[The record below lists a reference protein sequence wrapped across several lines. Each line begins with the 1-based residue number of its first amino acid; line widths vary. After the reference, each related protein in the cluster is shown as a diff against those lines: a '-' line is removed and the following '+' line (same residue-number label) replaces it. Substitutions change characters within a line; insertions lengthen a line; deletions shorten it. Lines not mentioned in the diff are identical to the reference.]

1 MTSNKNLVDL
11 KKELLIQVAGKEE
24 ENHTLSWELL
34 KKIGDNTQKLLD
46 TLANSSTEEGVS
58 SEHTK
63 LIFVGFYPGS
73 AVPAWRLD
81 NEPNLLFPIKAA
93 KILNDDFNFVLKSL
107 DSGNFQQIADKYNEP
122 SVKNEVVNAVY
133 EFSNSVG
140 TKPLAVVKRLNTTDK
155 IKFKPLA
162 KVRKMTIKQ
171 KNLLSV
177 KVPEPKII
185 TNSESIEAVGKFII
199 SKTAT
204 GRTSKKNVQLYT
216 QKEAVLSLRFD
227 SIETDKRIYLLKSEL
242 TFCITHDDKKSFVIE
257 NQMLDIFAQGENLA
271 EAELDLFEQFDF
283 TYRRLLEIDD
293 DKLSR
298 HLLDAKKYITLIV
311 DTVKDK

>member
-1 MTSNKNLVDL
+1 MTSDKNLVDL

-34 KKIGDNTQKLLD
+34 KRIGDNTQRLVD
-46 TLANSSTEEGVS
+46 TLANSSTEEGIS
-58 SEHTK
+58 SENTK
-63 LIFVGFYPGS
+63 LVFVGFYPGS

-81 NEPNLLFPIKAA
+81 NEPNLLFPLTKATKA
-93 KILNDDFNFVLKSL
+93 LNDDFNFVLKSL

-140 TKPLAVVKRLNTTDK
+140 TKPFAVVKKLNTTK
-155 IKFKPLA
+155 LKFKSLA

-177 KVPEPKII
+177 KVEEPKDL
-185 TNSESIEAVGKFII
+185 TSSEPVEAVGKFII
-199 SKTAT
+199 SKTAS
-204 GRTSKKNVQLYT
+204 GRTSKKNVQFYT

-227 SIETDKRIYLLKSEL
+227 SIETDKRIYYLKSEL

-257 NQMLDIFAQGENLA
+257 NQLLDIFAQGENLQ
-271 EAELDLFEQFDF
+271 EAE
-283 TYRRLLEIDD
+283 
-293 DKLSR
+293 
-298 HLLDAKKYITLIV
+298 
-311 DTVKDK
+311 